1 MKKLARNYLYNITYQ
16 LFIIIVPLVTA
27 PYLTRVLS
35 ANTIGTYDYVIS
47 ITGLINS
54 FGTLGLNSYSYRQI
68 AYVRGDR
75 KATEREFSRLYYLR
89 CILFGI
95 MSFIYLPI
103 IIFHSEFSIYF
114 LIQYIWLIGMF
125 LDFGWMF
132 IAHEDMGIVT
142 LQNFVA
148 KLITVLGIFLFIKSD
163 KDLWIYFTLNAG
175 SLFVTTIVALPI
187 LFRYTSFKKV
197 HFGDIMAHIPMTIKL
212 FLPQIAVNLY
222 LQIGKILLNQL
233 TGDTS
238 QVAYYS
244 YAEKIINI
252 PLGFITALGVVMMPR
267 MANLHSNNKNE
278 ELNRYLC
285 LTLQFASLVSI
296 PLFFGLI
303 SVSSQFIPWYLG
315 DKFSVVSNII
325 ILLSPVILLSP
336 LNNIFGGQ
344 YLTAKNITKILIIAG
359 ISAAILN
366 VSINIALIPILGYT
380 GTAIAMVATMFCE
393 VSIQFYAVQKQVN
406 LKSIVKPILKNLISG
421 ILMFVCLL
429 VFRRFLNNTPMSTLI
444 LVSVGVVVYLLMN
457 ICLKDELILSV
468 IQRIKVKGKL

>member
-1 MKKLARNYLYNITYQ
+1 
-16 LFIIIVPLVTA
+16 
-27 PYLTRVLS
+27 
-35 ANTIGTYDYVIS
+35 
-47 ITGLINS
+47 
-54 FGTLGLNSYSYRQI
+54 
-68 AYVRGDR
+68 
-75 KATEREFSRLYYLR
+75 
-89 CILFGI
+89 
-95 MSFIYLPI
+95 
-103 IIFHSEFSIYF
+103 
-114 LIQYIWLIGMF
+114 
-125 LDFGWMF
+125 
-132 IAHEDMGIVT
+132 
-142 LQNFVA
+142 
-148 KLITVLGIFLFIKSD
+148 
-163 KDLWIYFTLNAG
+163 
-175 SLFVTTIVALPI
+175 
-187 LFRYTSFKKV
+187 
-197 HFGDIMAHIPMTIKL
+197 
-212 FLPQIAVNLY
+212 
-222 LQIGKILLNQL
+222 
-233 TGDTS
+233 
-238 QVAYYS
+238 
-244 YAEKIINI
+244 
-252 PLGFITALGVVMMPR
+252 MMPR

-406 LKSIVKPILKNLISG
+406 LKSIFKPILKNLISG

-429 VFRRFLNNTPMSTLI
+429 LFRRFLNNTPMSTLI